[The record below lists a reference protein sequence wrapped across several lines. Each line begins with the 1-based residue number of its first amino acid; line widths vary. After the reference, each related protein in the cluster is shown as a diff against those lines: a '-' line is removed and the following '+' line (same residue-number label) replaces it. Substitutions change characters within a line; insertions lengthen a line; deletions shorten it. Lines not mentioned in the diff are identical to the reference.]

1 MGVAEK
7 GVDEEVTSPEKVRK
21 EVTSGD
27 LSRRALFL
35 EEEGGK
41 TMENV
46 REDHDK
52 SKEQAAVDL
61 GKGKEVLATEA
72 VDVNSALQSMHV
84 DRTASAPI
92 KELEQVKDSGKER
105 GTYKKLDRAA
115 TPKQQVKESKGVGM
129 KRGNEKMAIDGISD
143 VDVEDGSLVDGASKK
158 QKKAGLADQSC
169 MAK

>member
-1 MGVAEK
+1 MGVTEK

-41 TMENV
+41 TVENV

-72 VDVNSALQSMHV
+72 MDVNSALQSMHV
-84 DRTASAPI
+84 DQNPAARGADAET
-92 KELEQVKDSGKER
+92 GKEKGKGC
-105 GTYKKLDRAA
+105 GTF
-115 TPKQQVKESKGVGM
+115 
-129 KRGNEKMAIDGISD
+129 KRMERNVPSNK
-143 VDVEDGSLVDGASKK
+143 
-158 QKKAGLADQSC
+158 
-169 MAK
+169 